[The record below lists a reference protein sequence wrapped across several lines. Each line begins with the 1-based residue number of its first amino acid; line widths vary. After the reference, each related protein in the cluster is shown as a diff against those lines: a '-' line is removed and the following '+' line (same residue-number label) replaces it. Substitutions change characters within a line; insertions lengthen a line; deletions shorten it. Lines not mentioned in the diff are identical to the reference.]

1 MGVRGL
7 SSFFTLNPDL
17 SEWRDL
23 HSTKLVVDGNNLI
36 YMIYFTSN
44 LECVYGGDYDGYAT
58 AIRNYFA
65 VFKACNIELILV
77 FDGGHDVSNRKLKTT
92 QRRLQERLATAK
104 AIAKTGAPNLKILP
118 ILAHEVFKDV
128 VRELGIQV
136 FQCSFEA
143 DEEIAA
149 IANHY
154 GCPVASQDSDFY
166 IFNLVGG
173 FIRLDSICTSPQIV
187 TAENGENVNS
197 LPCKWY
203 HVDNLLCHFPG
214 FDKSMLPLF
223 ATLMGNDFV
232 NGVMFEGFFNSI
244 KLPRL
249 RSKKLKISKQH
260 TKMVGLLYWLSTTSS
275 DLALSHILQTLKAAR
290 RESTSKIILDTVA
303 RYEVCKSPFVD
314 KLKDGAKMVLT
325 DEAGSTFPEWF
336 SELYFSGILNPY
348 LINIAAVHQVFHLTQ
363 IDCFELESSYACSQP
378 LRKALYGLV
387 LSVNSKSKDLIPVE
401 EFDREGRNITRRF
414 VEPILSASGYGALP
428 RLEEIPTLTDQR
440 RKDLFFCI
448 FGVQSI
454 HDQCPESVHG
464 LFAVICFWLKNSR
477 LKVNENLFRSLL
489 VSIVLLK
496 LLLRTKLSSRKAS
509 EKLKFLRNGC
519 TVRSREG
526 IDEILPGVEE
536 HLSQEIVH
544 HASQKFSKFF
554 TGPVHNHAKR
564 FDYELVYLVSQL
576 QTCLLFARFLNRL
589 LLEPCKDVE
598 FHKTLNG
605 TFLYNL
611 TKELD
616 SRVNPDLF
624 IAEYMGR
631 GTVLETEFSLF
642 YKKIRDLLP
651 EDSFCAG
658 AAAGGKKKRKKRS
671 KKAETHG
678 ATEQQDDSFELLSNR
693 FEELLKEEA

>member
-1 MGVRGL
+1 MGVHGL

-17 SEWRDL
+17 SEWRNL

-65 VFKACNIELILV
+65 VFKACGIELILV

-128 VRELGIQV
+128 VRELGIPV

-154 GCPVASQDSDFY
+154 ECPVASQDSDFY

-173 FIRLDSICTSPQIV
+173 FIRLDSISTTLQTV
-187 TAENGENVNS
+187 TVENGQSMNALS
-197 LPCKWY
+197 CRWY
-203 HVDNLLCHFPG
+203 HVDNLLGHFPG

-275 DLALSHILQTLKAAR
+275 DLALSQIMQTLKTAR
-290 RESTSKIILDTVA
+290 REFTAKVILDTMS
-303 RYEVCKSPFVD
+303 RYEVCTSPFVD
-314 KLKDGAKMVLT
+314 KLKDGTKMVLT
-325 DEAGSTFPEWF
+325 DAADSTFPEWF

-348 LINIAAVHQVFHLTQ
+348 LINIAAVHKVFHLTQ
-363 IDCFELESSYACSQP
+363 IDSFELESSYACSLP
-378 LRKALYGLV
+378 LRQVLYGLV
-387 LSVNSKSKDLIPVE
+387 LSVNSKSKDLASVE

-414 VEPILSASGYGALP
+414 VEPILSAAGYGELP

-440 RKDLFFCI
+440 RKDLFFRI
-448 FGVQSI
+448 FGVESI
-454 HDQCPESVHG
+454 QDQCPESLHG
-464 LFAVICFWLKNSR
+464 LFTVICFWLKNSK
-477 LKVNENLFRSLL
+477 LKVNENLFRSFLL
-489 VSIVLLK
+489 GIVLLK
-496 LLLRTKLSSRKAS
+496 LLPRTKLSSRKTS

-526 IDEILPGVEE
+526 IGDILPGVEE
-536 HLSQEIVH
+536 QLSQDILCCVN
-544 HASQKFSKFF
+544 KNFSKFF
-554 TGPVHNHAKR
+554 IRPTHNHAKR
-564 FDYELVYLVSQL
+564 FDFELVYLVSQL

-589 LLEPCKDVE
+589 LLEPCKNVE

-605 TFLYNL
+605 TFLYNF

-616 SRVNPDLF
+616 NRVNPDLF
-624 IAEYMGR
+624 IAEYLGR
-631 GTVLETEFSLF
+631 GTVLETEFSFF
-642 YKKIRDLLP
+642 YKKIRGLLP
-651 EDSFCAG
+651 EDSFSAG
-658 AAAGGKKKRKKRS
+658 AAAGGKKKRKKRE
-671 KKAETHG
+671 KAESCDVM
-678 ATEQQDDSFELLSNR
+678 EQQDDSGLLSNR
-693 FEELLKEEA
+693 FEGLLKDYD

>member
-1 MGVRGL
+1 MGVHGL

-17 SEWRDL
+17 SEWRNL

-36 YMIYFTSN
+36 YTIYFTSN

-65 VFKACNIELILV
+65 VFKACGIELILV

-128 VRELGIQV
+128 VRELGIPV

-154 GCPVASQDSDFY
+154 ECPVASQDSDFY

-173 FIRLDSICTSPQIV
+173 FIRLDSISTTPQVV
-187 TAENGENVNS
+187 TTENGESMNALS
-197 LPCKWY
+197 CRWY

-232 NGVMFEGFFNSI
+232 NGVMFEGFFNHI

-275 DLALSHILQTLKAAR
+275 DLALSQIMQTLKTAR
-290 RESTSKIILDTVA
+290 REFTAKVILDTMS
-303 RYEVCKSPFVD
+303 RYEVCTSPFVD

-325 DEAGSTFPEWF
+325 DAADSTFPEWF

-348 LINIAAVHQVFHLTQ
+348 LMNIAAVHKVFHLTQ
-363 IDCFELESSYACSQP
+363 IDCFELESSYACSLP
-378 LRKALYGLV
+378 LRQVLYGLV
-387 LSVNSKSKDLIPVE
+387 LSVNSKSKDLASVE

-414 VEPILSASGYGALP
+414 VEPMLSAAGYGELP
-428 RLEEIPTLTDQR
+428 QLDEIPTLTDQK
-440 RKDLFFCI
+440 RKDLFFRV
-448 FGVQSI
+448 FGVESMQ
-454 HDQCPESVHG
+454 DQCPESLHG
-464 LFAVICFWLKNSR
+464 LFTVICFWLKNSK
-477 LKVNENLFRSLL
+477 LKVNENLFRSFLL
-489 VSIVLLK
+489 GIVLLK
-496 LLLRTKLSSRKAS
+496 LLPRTKLSSRKAS
-509 EKLKFLRNGC
+509 EKLKFLKNGC

-526 IDEILPGVEE
+526 IGDILPGVDEQ
-536 HLSQEIVH
+536 LSQDILCCVN
-544 HASQKFSKFF
+544 KNFSKFF
-554 TGPVHNHAKR
+554 IRPTHNHAKR
-564 FDYELVYLVSQL
+564 FDFELVYLVSQL

-589 LLEPCKDVE
+589 LLEPCKNVE

-605 TFLYNL
+605 TFLYNF

-616 SRVNPDLF
+616 NRVNPDLF
-624 IAEYMGR
+624 IAEYLGR

-642 YKKIRDLLP
+642 YKKIRGLLP
-651 EDSFCAG
+651 EDSFSAV
-658 AAAGGKKKRKKRS
+658 ATAGGKKKRKKRE
-671 KKAETHG
+671 KAESRNV
-678 ATEQQDDSFELLSNR
+678 TEQQDDSFELLSNR
-693 FEELLKEEA
+693 FEGLLKEGL

>member
-1 MGVRGL
+1 MGVHGL

-17 SEWRDL
+17 SEWRNL

-65 VFKACNIELILV
+65 VFKACGIELILV

-128 VRELGIQV
+128 VRELGIPV

-154 GCPVASQDSDFY
+154 ECPVASQDSDFY

-173 FIRLDSICTSPQIV
+173 FIRLDSISTTLQTV
-187 TAENGENVNS
+187 TVENGQSMNALS
-197 LPCKWY
+197 CRWY
-203 HVDNLLCHFPG
+203 HVDNLLGHFPG

-275 DLALSHILQTLKAAR
+275 DLALSQIMQTLKTAR
-290 RESTSKIILDTVA
+290 REFTAKVILDTMS
-303 RYEVCKSPFVD
+303 RYEVCTSPFVD
-314 KLKDGAKMVLT
+314 KLKDGTKMVLT
-325 DEAGSTFPEWF
+325 DAADSTFPEWF

-348 LINIAAVHQVFHLTQ
+348 LINIAAVHKVFHLTQ
-363 IDCFELESSYACSQP
+363 IDCFELESSYACSLP
-378 LRKALYGLV
+378 LRQVLYGLV
-387 LSVNSKSKDLIPVE
+387 LSVNSKSKDLASVE

-414 VEPILSASGYGALP
+414 VEPILSAAGYGELP

-440 RKDLFFCI
+440 RKDLFFRI
-448 FGVQSI
+448 FGVESI
-454 HDQCPESVHG
+454 QDQCPESLHG
-464 LFAVICFWLKNSR
+464 LFTVICFWLKNSTLR
-477 LKVNENLFRSLL
+477 VNENLFRSFLL
-489 VSIVLLK
+489 GIVLLK
-496 LLLRTKLSSRKAS
+496 LLPRTKLSSRKTS

-526 IDEILPGVEE
+526 VGDILPGVEE
-536 HLSQEIVH
+536 QLSQDILCCVN
-544 HASQKFSKFF
+544 KNFSKFF
-554 TGPVHNHAKR
+554 IRPTHNHAKR
-564 FDYELVYLVSQL
+564 FDFELVYLVSQL

-589 LLEPCKDVE
+589 LLEPCKNVE

-605 TFLYNL
+605 TFLYNF

-616 SRVNPDLF
+616 NRVNPDLF
-624 IAEYMGR
+624 IAEYLGR
-631 GTVLETEFSLF
+631 GTVLESEFSFF
-642 YKKIRDLLP
+642 YKKIRGLMP
-651 EDSFCAG
+651 EDSFTAG
-658 AAAGGKKKRKKRS
+658 AAAGGKKRRKKRE
-671 KKAETHG
+671 KAESCDV
-678 ATEQQDDSFELLSNR
+678 TEQQDDSFGLLANR
-693 FEELLKEEA
+693 FEGLLKEGL

>member
-1 MGVRGL
+1 MGVHGL

-17 SEWRDL
+17 SEWRNL

-65 VFKACNIELILV
+65 VFKACGIELILV

-128 VRELGIQV
+128 VRELGIPV

-154 GCPVASQDSDFY
+154 ECPVASQDSDFY
-166 IFNLVGG
+166 IFNLTGG
-173 FIRLDSICTSPQIV
+173 FIRLDSISTTLQTV
-187 TAENGENVNS
+187 TVENGQSMNALS
-197 LPCKWY
+197 CRWY
-203 HVDNLLCHFPG
+203 HVDNLLGHFPG

-275 DLALSHILQTLKAAR
+275 DLALSQIMQTLKTAR
-290 RESTSKIILDTVA
+290 REFTAKVILDTMS
-303 RYEVCKSPFVD
+303 RYEVCTSPFVD
-314 KLKDGAKMVLT
+314 KLKDGTKMVLT
-325 DEAGSTFPEWF
+325 DAADGTFPEWF

-348 LINIAAVHQVFHLTQ
+348 LINIAAVHKVFHLTQ
-363 IDCFELESSYACSQP
+363 IDCFELESSYACSLP
-378 LRKALYGLV
+378 LRQVLYGLV
-387 LSVNSKSKDLIPVE
+387 LSVNSKSKDLASVE

-414 VEPILSASGYGALP
+414 VEPILSAAGYGELP
-428 RLEEIPTLTDQR
+428 RLKEIPALTDQR
-440 RKDLFFCI
+440 RKDLFFRI
-448 FGVQSI
+448 FGVESI
-454 HDQCPESVHG
+454 QDQCPESLHG
-464 LFAVICFWLKNSR
+464 LFTVICFWLKNSK
-477 LKVNENLFRSLL
+477 LKVSENLFRSFLL
-489 VSIVLLK
+489 GIVLLK
-496 LLLRTKLSSRKAS
+496 LLPRTKLSSRKTS

-526 IDEILPGVEE
+526 IGDILPGVEE
-536 HLSQEIVH
+536 QLSQDILCCVN
-544 HASQKFSKFF
+544 KNFSKFF
-554 TGPVHNHAKR
+554 IRPTHNHAKR
-564 FDYELVYLVSQL
+564 FDFELVYLVSQL

-589 LLEPCKDVE
+589 LLEPCKNVE

-605 TFLYNL
+605 TFLYNF

-616 SRVNPDLF
+616 NRVNPDLF
-624 IAEYMGR
+624 IAEYLGR
-631 GTVLETEFSLF
+631 GTVLETEFSSF
-642 YKKIRDLLP
+642 YKKIRGLLP
-651 EDSFCAG
+651 EDSFSAG
-658 AAAGGKKKRKKRS
+658 AAAGGKKKRKKRE
-671 KKAETHG
+671 KAESCDV
-678 ATEQQDDSFELLSNR
+678 TEQQDDSFGLLSNR
-693 FEELLKEEA
+693 FEGLLREGL